1 MKPTMTRL
9 ATVIVGVAAAS
20 NDHPIGKVITMLKGL
35 QEKASSEGKTEA
47 IAYQKFETWCKT
59 STSELD
65 ESIADEKSTIEELTN
80 TIEGATKEKAG
91 LEKQISQ
98 VTKEIEHLEIAA
110 KKAKDIRDKDAK
122 LYTEADA
129 DFAATIKAVED
140 CIKALESADDTTD
153 SDFLQTKVASVVA
166 LTAAVTTPEQQKR
179 LEALLQTDP
188 MAVKA
193 AGDAAAHVDKYSFK
207 SGSVIELLK
216 TLKEKFEDERL
227 AATKAETNALN
238 AYNLA
243 KQARDDASKAAGE
256 SKTEKAKIKGEV
268 EGDLAAASSERK
280 NTEEDLSADSKTL
293 EETHKECTVKQAEW
307 EERSKVRSGEI
318 EAIEA
323 AINILA
329 KVGGV
334 RTEAPGNP
342 IPPTSP
348 VTFLQINDPKMKVVT
363 FLREQA
369 RVTNAKALQRLAQE
383 ISVHLSGPF
392 DEVNGMVEQMIFR
405 LMAEQKDEDDHKN
418 WCDLE
423 LEKTG
428 TMIDNKDSKIE
439 DLQKKIDVENSEIA
453 KLTEEISVADDLL
466 LKIDLFVKEATSI
479 REIGKNEN
487 ALAIKDA
494 QDAQTAVANAVAVLT
509 DFYKDSG
516 EIAKEPY
523 EFVQQQAPVELG
535 NKPST
540 WESSYTGVSDPDSQP
555 KGIIAVLEGCAED
568 FAKMEADS
576 KAQESTDEKTYQ
588 ETMQANEIEKA
599 RRRQEAEMKGNEKK
613 RRIAEV
619 SDLTKEKKQ
628 VSDEL
633 EATNQYMTD
642 LKPACVTGDSSY
654 EDRKKARAKEIEAL
668 QMAQVILRDAF
679 KEKSS
684 SFLQVRRHQP

>member
-1 MKPTMTRL
+1 
-9 ATVIVGVAAAS
+9 
-20 NDHPIGKVITMLKGL
+20 
-35 QEKASSEGKTEA
+35 
-47 IAYQKFETWCKT
+47 
-59 STSELD
+59 
-65 ESIADEKSTIEELTN
+65 
-80 TIEGATKEKAG
+80 
-91 LEKQISQ
+91 
-98 VTKEIEHLEIAA
+98 
-110 KKAKDIRDKDAK
+110 
-122 LYTEADA
+122 
-129 DFAATIKAVED
+129 
-140 CIKALESADDTTD
+140 
-153 SDFLQTKVASVVA
+153 
-166 LTAAVTTPEQQKR
+166 
-179 LEALLQTDP
+179 
-188 MAVKA
+188 
-193 AGDAAAHVDKYSFK
+193 
-207 SGSVIELLK
+207 
-216 TLKEKFEDERL
+216 
-227 AATKAETNALN
+227 
-238 AYNLA
+238 
-243 KQARDDASKAAGE
+243 
-256 SKTEKAKIKGEV
+256 
-268 EGDLAAASSERK
+268 
-280 NTEEDLSADSKTL
+280 
-293 EETHKECTVKQAEW
+293 
-307 EERSKVRSGEI
+307 
-318 EAIEA
+318 
-323 AINILA
+323 
-329 KVGGV
+329 
-334 RTEAPGNP
+334 
-342 IPPTSP
+342 
-348 VTFLQINDPKMKVVT
+348 VT

-535 NKPST
+535 DKPST